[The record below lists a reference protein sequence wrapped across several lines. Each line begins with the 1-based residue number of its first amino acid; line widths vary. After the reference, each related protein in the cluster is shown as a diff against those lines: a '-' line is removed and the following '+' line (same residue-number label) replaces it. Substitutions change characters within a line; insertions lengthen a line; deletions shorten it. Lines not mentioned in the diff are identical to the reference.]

1 MEYEIPEGWDESDLE
16 MILVQDGDDQELD
29 EKVLEIDGKKYLAM
43 WKIGNIAIKA
53 LNDYLKQK
61 RVVLRNQSLKQAI

>member
-1 MEYEIPEGWDESDLE
+1 MEYEIPEDWDESDLE
-16 MILVQDGDDQELD
+16 MILIR
-29 EKVLEIDGKKYLAM
+29 KVLEIDGKKYLAM